1 MVFSGLV
8 FLRGCQHFCG
18 LVKSAAEVGHGS
30 VDDPGEDP
38 GGGSLIRT
46 AYKEMRGA
54 YTAWCRLEGVAPI
67 SAHSFTKD
75 LKLRWGIDTIRS
87 NGTRFY
93 TNVTLLNDADEPEND
108 LSAGMW
114 SDLGGGTF

>member
-1 MVFSGLV
+1 MCLG
-8 FLRGCQHFCG
+8 
-18 LVKSAAEVGHGS
+18 
-30 VDDPGEDP
+30 D
-38 GGGSLIRT
+38 
-46 AYKEMRGA
+46 M
-54 YTAWCRLEGVAPI
+54 CRLEGVAPI